1 MPRFQLATA
10 GDIPANSMRA
20 FEVGGRRVL
29 VVNLDGSFHALD
41 DLCPHLAIPLSRG
54 ELQDGCVVCPGHG
67 SVFDVKT
74 GTAVRWVGLPVTWL
88 ARLVKGQASNARIYP
103 IQVENGQLLVE
114 L

>member
-1 MPRFQLATA
+1 MARFHLAA
-10 GDIPANSMRA
+10 AADIPANTMRA

-41 DLCPHLAIPLSRG
+41 DLCPHLAVPLSRG

-67 SVFDVKT
+67 SVFDVRSGEAK
-74 GTAVRWVGLPVTWL
+74 RWIGKPITWL
-88 ARLVKGQASNARIYP
+88 TRLIQGRPSNARVY
-103 IQVENGQLLVE
+103 QVLVEDGQLLVE

>member
-1 MPRFQLATA
+1 MPRFQLTA
-10 GDIPANSMRA
+10 AADIPPNSMRA

-29 VVNLDGSFHALD
+29 VVNLDGSFHAID

-54 ELQDGCVVCPGHG
+54 ELTDGCVVCPGHG

-74 GTAVRWVGLPVTWL
+74 GAAVRWVGMPITWL
-88 ARLVKGQASNARIYP
+88 TRLVKGRAASARVYP
-103 IQVENGQLLVE
+103 LQVENDQLLVE